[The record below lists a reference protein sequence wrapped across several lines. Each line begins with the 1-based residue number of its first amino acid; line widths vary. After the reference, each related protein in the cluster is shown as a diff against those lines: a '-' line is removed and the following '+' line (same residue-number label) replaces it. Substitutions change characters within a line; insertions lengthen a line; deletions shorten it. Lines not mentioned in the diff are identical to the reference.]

1 MELYQRI
8 EMILAIKKMPKYVL
22 AEKINAKQNTIGR
35 YFCAEQ
41 QDKLKLHLWEIADLF
56 PDINRD
62 WLFFEE
68 GKMLKADDDLA
79 RAEKTKEL
87 EKEIER
93 LQTQIRVEGAS
104 DQGAPTDTE
113 KAAG

>member
-8 EMILAIKKMPKYVL
+8 EMVLAIKKMPKYVL

-35 YFCAEQ
+35 YFCIEQ
-41 QDKLKLHLWEIADLF
+41 QDKLKIHLWEIAALF

-68 GKMLKADDDLA
+68 GKMLKADEEKSREDD
-79 RAEKTKEL
+79 RD
-87 EKEIER
+87 KEIKR
-93 LQTQIRVEGAS
+93 LRTQLLVDGVGDKDALPATSR
-104 DQGAPTDTE
+104 
-113 KAAG
+113 AAGQE

>member
-8 EMILAIKKMPKYVL
+8 EMVLAIKKMPKYVL

-35 YFCAEQ
+35 YFCVEQ
-41 QDKLKLHLWEIADLF
+41 QDKLKLYLWEISDLF

-68 GKMLKADDDLA
+68 GKMLK
-79 RAEKTKEL
+79 
-87 EKEIER
+87 
-93 LQTQIRVEGAS
+93 S
-104 DQGAPTDTE
+104 DEE
-113 KAAG
+113 KAKEDGRDREIKRLRTQLFVDGVGDKDAQTDMGRAGEK